1 MSKILLNSSFNFK
14 NQISKYVG
22 KVRDVYELKD
32 DILIMIVSDRISAFD
47 VVMPA
52 GITYKGQVLNQI
64 ANEMLNNTS
73 DIIDNWLIE
82 MPDPNVSIGK
92 KCNPIKIEMVVRGYL
107 SGHSYRLYNSGHRN
121 LCGNIL
127 PEKMKENDKFKSP
140 IITPATKAEKGLHD
154 EDISP
159 KSIIEQNI
167 INKDDYEY
175 LHEKSLELFI
185 RGSDLASKNG
195 LILVDTKYEFGYDS
209 NGVITLIDEIHT
221 PDSSRYFYKDSYD
234 ELQIKGEKQKQLS
247 KEFFREWLMQN
258 GFQGKNKQVIPK
270 MTENVVEM
278 VSRRYIELYEKLI
291 GKKFVISGSCD
302 IVKRIN
308 KNLKDFI
315 V

>member
-1 MSKILLNSSFNFK
+1 MSKVLLNSIFNFK

-47 VVMPA
+47 VVMPT

-64 ANEMLNNTS
+64 ANEMLNNSS

-167 INKDDYEY
+167 ISKDDYEY
-175 LHEKSLELFI
+175 LHEKSLELFK
-185 RGSDLASKNG
+185 RGTDLANKNG

-221 PDSSRYFYKDSYD
+221 PDSSRYFYKDSYE
-234 ELQIKGEKQKQLS
+234 ELQNKGEKQKQLS

-258 GFQGKNKQVIPK
+258 DFQGKNKQVIPK

-291 GKKFVISGSCD
+291 GKKFVISSSCD

>member
-47 VVMPA
+47 VVMPT

-64 ANEMLNNTS
+64 ANEMLNNSS
-73 DIIDNWLIE
+73 DIIDNWLIK

-127 PEKMKENDKFKSP
+127 PENMKENDKFKSP

-175 LHEKSLELFI
+175 LHEKSLELFK

>member
-1 MSKILLNSSFNFK
+1 MSKVLLNSSFNFK

-22 KVRDVYELKD
+22 KVRDIYELKD

-47 VVMPA
+47 VVMPT

-107 SGHSYRLYNSGHRN
+107 SGHSYRLYNSGKRN

-127 PEKMKENDKFKSP
+127 SENMKENDKFRSP

-175 LHEKSLELFI
+175 IHEKSLELFK
-185 RGSDLASKNG
+185 RGTDLASKNG

-221 PDSSRYFYKDSYD
+221 PDSSRYFYKDSYQD
-234 ELQIKGEKQKQLS
+234 LQIKGEKQKQLS

-258 GFQGKNKQVIPK
+258 GFQGKKKQVIPE
-270 MTENVVEM
+270 MNENVVEM
-278 VSRRYIELYEKLI
+278 VGRRYIELYEKLI
-291 GKKFVISGSCD
+291 GKKFVISSSYD

>member
-1 MSKILLNSSFNFK
+1 MSKVLLNSSFNFK

-47 VVMPA
+47 VVMPT

-64 ANEMLNNTS
+64 ANEMLNNSS

-82 MPDPNVSIGK
+82 MPDPNISIGK
-92 KCNPIKIEMVVRGYL
+92 KCDPIKIEMVVRGYL
-107 SGHSYRLYNSGHRN
+107 SGHSYRLYNSGYRN

-127 PEKMKENDKFKSP
+127 PENMKENDKFKSP

-167 INKDDYEY
+167 ISKDDYEY
-175 LHEKSLELFI
+175 LHEKSLELFK
-185 RGSDLASKNG
+185 RGTDLASKNG

-270 MTENVVEM
+270 MTENVIEM

-291 GKKFVISGSCD
+291 GKKFVISSSCD

>member
-1 MSKILLNSSFNFK
+1 MSKVLLNSSFNFK

-47 VVMPA
+47 VVMPT

-64 ANEMLNNTS
+64 ANEMLNNSS
-73 DIIDNWLIE
+73 DIIDNWLVE

-175 LHEKSLELFI
+175 LHEKSLELFK

-221 PDSSRYFYKDSYD
+221 PDSSRYFYKDSYE

-270 MTENVVEM
+270 MTENVVDM

-291 GKKFVISGSCD
+291 GKKFVISSSCD

>member
-47 VVMPA
+47 VVMPTA
-52 GITYKGQVLNQI
+52 ITYKGQVLNQI
-64 ANEMLNNTS
+64 ANEMLNNSS

-175 LHEKSLELFI
+175 LHEKSLELFK

-270 MTENVVEM
+270 MTENVIEM

-291 GKKFVISGSCD
+291 GKKFVISSSCE

>member
-1 MSKILLNSSFNFK
+1 MRKVLLNSNFNFK

-47 VVMPA
+47 VVMPT

-64 ANEMLNNTS
+64 ANEMLYNSS

-127 PEKMKENDKFKSP
+127 PENMKENDKFKSP

-175 LHEKSLELFI
+175 LHEKSLELFK

-270 MTENVVEM
+270 MTENVIDM

-291 GKKFVISGSCD
+291 GKKFVISSSCD

>member
-1 MSKILLNSSFNFK
+1 MSKVLLNSSFNFK

-47 VVMPA
+47 VVMPT

-64 ANEMLNNTS
+64 ANEMLNNSS
-73 DIIDNWLIE
+73 DIIDNWLVE

-175 LHEKSLELFI
+175 LHEKSLELFK

-221 PDSSRYFYKDSYD
+221 PDSSRYFYKDSYE

-278 VSRRYIELYEKLI
+278 VTRRYIELYEKLI
-291 GKKFVISGSCD
+291 GKKFVISSSCD

>member
-1 MSKILLNSSFNFK
+1 MSKVLLNSSFNFK

-47 VVMPA
+47 VVMPT

-64 ANEMLNNTS
+64 ANEMLNNSS

-92 KCNPIKIEMVVRGYL
+92 KCDPIKIEMVVRGYL
-107 SGHSYRLYNSGHRN
+107 SGHSYRLYNSGQRN

-127 PEKMKENDKFKSP
+127 PENMKQNDKFKSP

-167 INKDDYEY
+167 INKNDYEY
-175 LHEKSLELFI
+175 LHEKSLELFK
-185 RGSDLASKNG
+185 RGTDLASKNG

-221 PDSSRYFYKDSYD
+221 PDSSRYFYKDSYED
-234 ELQIKGEKQKQLS
+234 LQIKGEKQKQLS
-247 KEFFREWLMQN
+247 KEFFREWLMKN
-258 GFQGKNKQVIPK
+258 GFQGKEKQVIPK

-278 VSRRYIELYEKLI
+278 VGRRYIELYEKLI
-291 GKKFVISGSCD
+291 GKKFVISSSHD
-302 IVKRIN
+302 IIKRIN

>member
-1 MSKILLNSSFNFK
+1 MSKVLLNSSFNFK

-47 VVMPA
+47 VVMPT

-64 ANEMLNNTS
+64 ANEMLNNSS

-82 MPDPNVSIGK
+82 IPDPNVSIGK

-127 PEKMKENDKFKSP
+127 PENMKENDKFKSP

-175 LHEKSLELFI
+175 LHEKSLELFK

-291 GKKFVISGSCD
+291 GKKFVISSSCD

>member
-47 VVMPA
+47 VVMPTA
-52 GITYKGQVLNQI
+52 ITYKGQVLNQI
-64 ANEMLNNTS
+64 ANEMLNNSS

-175 LHEKSLELFI
+175 LHEKSLELFK

-291 GKKFVISGSCD
+291 GKKFVISSSCD
-302 IVKRIN
+302 IV
-308 KNLKDFI
+308 
-315 V
+315 

>member
-1 MSKILLNSSFNFK
+1 MSKVLLNSSFNFK

-47 VVMPA
+47 VVMPT

-64 ANEMLNNTS
+64 ANEMLNNSS

-175 LHEKSLELFI
+175 LHEKSLELFK
-185 RGSDLASKNG
+185 RGSDLASNNG

>member
-1 MSKILLNSSFNFK
+1 MSKALLNSSFNFK

-47 VVMPA
+47 VVMPTA
-52 GITYKGQVLNQI
+52 ITYKGQVLNQI
-64 ANEMLNNTS
+64 ANEMLNNSS

-175 LHEKSLELFI
+175 LHEKSLELFK

-221 PDSSRYFYKDSYD
+221 PDSSRYFYKDSYED
-234 ELQIKGEKQKQLS
+234 LQIKGEKQKQLS

-291 GKKFVISGSCD
+291 GKKFVISSSCD

>member
-1 MSKILLNSSFNFK
+1 MSKVLLNSSFNFK

-32 DILIMIVSDRISAFD
+32 DILLMIVSDRISAFD
-47 VVMPA
+47 VVMPT

-64 ANEMLNNTS
+64 ANEMLNNS
-73 DIIDNWLIE
+73 NDIIDNWLIE

-92 KCNPIKIEMVVRGYL
+92 KCDPIKIEMVVRGYL
-107 SGHSYRLYNSGHRN
+107 SGHSYRLYNSGQRN

-127 PEKMKENDKFKSP
+127 PENMKQNDKFKSP

-175 LHEKSLELFI
+175 LHEKSLELFK
-185 RGSDLASKNG
+185 RGTDLASKNG

-221 PDSSRYFYKDSYD
+221 PDSSRYFYKDSYED
-234 ELQIKGEKQKQLS
+234 LQIKGEKQKQLS

-258 GFQGKNKQVIPK
+258 GFQGKEKQVIPI

-278 VSRRYIELYEKLI
+278 VSRRYVELYEKLI
-291 GKKFVISGSCD
+291 GKKFVISNSYD

>member
-1 MSKILLNSSFNFK
+1 MSKVLLNSSFNFK

-47 VVMPA
+47 VVMPT

-64 ANEMLNNTS
+64 ANEMLNNSS

-127 PEKMKENDKFKSP
+127 PENMKENDKFKSP

-175 LHEKSLELFI
+175 LHEKSLELFK
-185 RGSDLASKNG
+185 RGTDLASKNG
-195 LILVDTKYEFGYDS
+195 LILVDSKYEFGYDS

-270 MTENVVEM
+270 MTENVIDM

-291 GKKFVISGSCD
+291 GKKFVISSSCD